1 MEETNL
7 YNKIKE
13 LEHENA
19 LLKEKLKNYTAPKRS
34 KTFYENHKED
44 VLQKNKEYKEKTN
57 YYSNLSPEKK
67 KEYAKRA
74 YLNKKEK
81 IKKLTE
87 CWINT
92 QKRPVEFQI
101 QASSFTCGNKKA
113 GLSKTIGVKETPPNG

>member
-1 MEETNL
+1 
-7 YNKIKE
+7 
-13 LEHENA
+13 
-19 LLKEKLKNYTAPKRS
+19 LKEKLKNYTAPKRS

-57 YYSNLSPEKK
+57 YYANLSPEKK

-87 CWINT
+87 TSENENI
-92 QKRPVEFQI
+92 
-101 QASSFTCGNKKA
+101 
-113 GLSKTIGVKETPPNG
+113 

>member
-13 LEHENA
+13 LEDENA

-34 KTFYENHKED
+34 KTFYENHKEN

-57 YYSNLSPEKK
+57 YYANLSSEKK

-81 IKKLTE
+81 IKNLNE
-87 CWINT
+87 PSENENI
-92 QKRPVEFQI
+92 
-101 QASSFTCGNKKA
+101 
-113 GLSKTIGVKETPPNG
+113 

>member
-13 LEHENA
+13 LEDENA
-19 LLKEKLKNYTAPKRS
+19 SLKEKLKNYTAPKRS
-34 KTFYENHKED
+34 KTFYENHKEN

-57 YYSNLSPEKK
+57 YYANLSPEKK

-81 IKKLTE
+81 IKKL
-87 CWINT
+87 N
-92 QKRPVEFQI
+92 
-101 QASSFTCGNKKA
+101 
-113 GLSKTIGVKETPPNG
+113 ETSENENI